1 MKKPDFSYR
10 TLKYRGEKSRI
21 LHIGVTLF
29 VGVIMMGGFIYT
41 TQKQSD
47 TSVASVKKVL
57 AVENKEVSQYPP
69 IKIKK
74 YVTINIIN
82 GTGNTQQEGKMVK
95 ALVKSGYSLENIEL
109 SKAEVFE
116 DIGTTITSHAD
127 YEEIVANIK
136 DALKP
141 VIPEIA
147 DGIPNNDP
155 NVDSGFDVVIITGS
169 RTINTIIPQKQAAAL
184 P

>member
-10 TLKYRGEKSRI
+10 TLKYRRKKRRI
-21 LHIGVTLF
+21 LHIGVALF
-29 VGVIMMGGFIYT
+29 LGVIVILGLIYT

-47 TSVASVKKVL
+47 TSGTSVKKVL
-57 AVENKEVSQYPP
+57 AVENKEVSHYPP

-95 ALVKSGYSLENIEL
+95 ALVKSGYSLVNIEL
-109 SKAEVFE
+109 STAEVFE
-116 DIGTTITSHAD
+116 DIGTTITSNTD
-127 YEEIVANIK
+127 YEEIVAHIK
-136 DALKP
+136 DVLKP
-141 VIPEIA
+141 VIPEIT
-147 DGIPNNDP
+147 DGISNNDP

-169 RTINTIIPQKQAAAL
+169 RTINTIMPQKQAAAL

>member
-10 TLKYRGEKSRI
+10 TLKYRRKKRRI
-21 LHIGVTLF
+21 LRIGVALF

-41 TQKQSD
+41 TKKQSN
-47 TSVASVKKVL
+47 TSVASIKKVL

-82 GTGNTQQEGKMVK
+82 GTGNTQQEEKMVK
-95 ALVKSGYSLENIEL
+95 ALVKSGYSLVNIEL
-109 SKAEVFE
+109 STAEVFE
-116 DIGTTITSHAD
+116 DRGTTITSNTD
-127 YEEIVANIK
+127 YEEIVAHIK
-136 DALKP
+136 DVLKP
-141 VIPEIA
+141 VIPEIT
-147 DGIPNNDP
+147 DGVLNNDP
-155 NVDSGFDVVIITGS
+155 NIDSGFDVVIIIGS
-169 RTINTIIPQKQAAAL
+169 RVTSTIMPKQANSL

>member
-10 TLKYRGEKSRI
+10 TLKYRRKKRKI
-21 LHIGVTLF
+21 LYIGMALYF
-29 VGVIMMGGFIYT
+29 GVIMMGGFIYI

-47 TSVASVKKVL
+47 TSGTGVKKVL
-57 AVENKEVSQYPP
+57 AVENNEVSQYPP

-74 YVTINIIN
+74 YVTINIVN

-95 ALVKSGYSLENIEL
+95 ALVKSGYSLVNIEL

-116 DIGTTITSHAD
+116 GRSSMGTTITANAD
-127 YEEIVANIK
+127 YEAIVANIK

-155 NVDSGFDVVIITGS
+155 NINSGFDVVIITGN
-169 RTINTIIPQKQAAAL
+169 RIIPTTH

>member
-10 TLKYRGEKSRI
+10 TLKYRRKKRRI
-21 LHIGVTLF
+21 LRIGVTLF

-57 AVENKEVSQYPP
+57 AVDNKEVSHYPP

-82 GTGNTQQEGKMVK
+82 GTGNTQQEEKMVK
-95 ALVKSGYSLENIEL
+95 ALVKSGYSLVNIEL
-109 SKAEVFE
+109 SRTEAVE
-116 DIGTTITSHAD
+116 DMGTTITSNTD

-136 DALKP
+136 DVLKP
-141 VIPEIA
+141 VIPEIT
-147 DGIPNNDP
+147 DGILNNDP

-169 RTINTIIPQKQAAAL
+169 RVTSTIMPKQATLL